1 MHTIVYSVPDGW
13 MVDYPLL
20 IIAVV
25 VLMFI
30 LLSWVGWCGM
40 EEKVPLWAVYYRE
53 RESGKD

>member
-1 MHTIVYSVPDGW
+1 MDGW

-30 LLSWVGWCGM
+30 LLSWVGWYGM
-40 EEKVPLWAVYYRE
+40 EEKVPLRAVYYRE
-53 RESGKD
+53 RESCKD

>member
-30 LLSWVGWCGM
+30 LLSWVGWYGM
-40 EEKVPLWAVYYRE
+40 EEKVPLRAVYRE
-53 RESGKD
+53 RESCKD

>member
-25 VLMFI
+25 VLMFV
-30 LLSWVGWCGM
+30 LLSWVGWYGM
-40 EEKVPLWAVYYRE
+40 EEKVPLRAVYTE
-53 RESGKD
+53 RVAK